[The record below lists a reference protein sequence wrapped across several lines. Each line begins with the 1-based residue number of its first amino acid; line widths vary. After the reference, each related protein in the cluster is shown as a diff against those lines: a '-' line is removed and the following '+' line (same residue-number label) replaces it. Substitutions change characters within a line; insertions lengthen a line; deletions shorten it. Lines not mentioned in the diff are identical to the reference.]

1 MEFFFVFLN
10 FIYLLIFKN
19 LKSFLFNPNPA
30 KIEAPGMKKNLHIVS
45 LVVTLYFISVTIP
58 GWAYQEIEV
67 KNGGTIQGKATLIG
81 KMPFPRIYHL
91 ILFPNID
98 MCAEIDTDDEMNRV
112 LDDFKVSP
120 DGGLKDVVVT
130 IQHVDAGKPFNKE
143 PINIVAENCKFL
155 PDVSIIRQGET
166 FKVDN
171 LDAVMHNSQV
181 YQKER
186 VKILLNIPIPAEEVS
201 DGKIT
206 FKKHSKIMQMICGM
220 HEFMQTWGYRVQNP
234 YYSQTKIDGNFKID
248 NIPPGEYKLTA
259 WHYLMKKQTQKI
271 KIAAGETVDL
281 SFVFNADKGVRP
293 FYETMKSGRIKKD
306 AVYPGTAKGKE
317 LGR

>member
-1 MEFFFVFLN
+1 
-10 FIYLLIFKN
+10 
-19 LKSFLFNPNPA
+19 
-30 KIEAPGMKKNLHIVS
+30 MKKNLLVLS
-45 LVVTLYFISVTIP
+45 LVVTLSFVSVSIP

-67 KNGGTIQGKATLIG
+67 KNGGTIQGKATLVG

-112 LDDFKVSP
+112 LNDFKVSP

-130 IQHVDAGKPFNKE
+130 IQQVDAGKPFNKD

-155 PDVSIIRQGET
+155 PDVSIISQGET

-186 VKILLNIPIPAEEVS
+186 GKILLNIPIPAEEVTE
-201 DGKIT
+201 GKIT
-206 FKKHSKIMQMICGM
+206 FKKKYKIMQMICGM

-248 NIPPGEYKLTA
+248 NVPPGEYKLTA

-271 KIAAGETVDL
+271 KIASGETIDL
-281 SFVFNADKGVRP
+281 SFVFDADKVVRP

>member
-1 MEFFFVFLN
+1 MEFFFVFLY

-45 LVVTLYFISVTIP
+45 LVVTLYFVSVTIP

-155 PDVSIIRQGET
+155 PDVSIIRQGEN

-186 VKILLNIPIPAEEVS
+186 GKILLNIPIPAEEVS

-206 FKKHSKIMQMICGM
+206 FKKHYKIMQMICGM

-281 SFVFNADKGVRP
+281 SFVFNADKVVRP

>member
-1 MEFFFVFLN
+1 
-10 FIYLLIFKN
+10 
-19 LKSFLFNPNPA
+19 
-30 KIEAPGMKKNLHIVS
+30 MKKNLLVLS
-45 LVVTLYFISVTIP
+45 LVVTLSFVSVSIP

-67 KNGGTIQGKATLIG
+67 KNGGTIQGRATLIG

-112 LDDFKVSP
+112 LNDFKVSP

-130 IQHVDAGKPFNKE
+130 IQQVDAGKPFNKD

-186 VKILLNIPIPAEEVS
+186 GKILLNIPIPAEEVS
-201 DGKIT
+201 EGKIT
-206 FKKHSKIMQMICGM
+206 FKKKYKIMQMICGM

-248 NIPPGEYKLTA
+248 NVPPGEYKLTA

-271 KIAAGETVDL
+271 KIASGETIDL
-281 SFVFNADKGVRP
+281 SFVFDADKVVRP

>member
-1 MEFFFVFLN
+1 
-10 FIYLLIFKN
+10 
-19 LKSFLFNPNPA
+19 
-30 KIEAPGMKKNLHIVS
+30 MKKNLLVLS
-45 LVVTLYFISVTIP
+45 LVVTLSFVSVSIP

-67 KNGGTIQGKATLIG
+67 KNGGTIQGKATLVG

-112 LDDFKVSP
+112 LNDFKVSP

-130 IQHVDAGKPFNKE
+130 IQQVDAGKPFNKD

-186 VKILLNIPIPAEEVS
+186 GKILLNIPIPAEEVS

-206 FKKHSKIMQMICGM
+206 FNKNYKIMQMICGM

-234 YYSQTKIDGNFKID
+234 YYAKTPIDGSFNIG
-248 NIPPGEYKLTA
+248 NIPPGEYKVTA
-259 WHYLMKKQTQKI
+259 WHYLMKKQTRKI
-271 KIAAGETVDL
+271 KITAGETIDL
-281 SFVFNADKGVRP
+281 NFEFNADKVIRP
-293 FYETMKSGRIKKD
+293 FNETLKSGRIKKD
-306 AVYPGTAKGKE
+306 AVIPGTAKGKE

>member
-1 MEFFFVFLN
+1 
-10 FIYLLIFKN
+10 
-19 LKSFLFNPNPA
+19 
-30 KIEAPGMKKNLHIVS
+30 MKKNLLVLS
-45 LVVTLYFISVTIP
+45 LVITLSFVSVSIP

-130 IQHVDAGKPFNKE
+130 IQQVDAGKPFNKD

-186 VKILLNIPIPAEEVS
+186 GKILLNIPIPAEEVS
-201 DGKIT
+201 EGKIT
-206 FKKHSKIMQMICGM
+206 FKKKYKIMQMICGM

-248 NIPPGEYKLTA
+248 NVPPGEYKLTA

-271 KIAAGETVDL
+271 KIASGETIDL
-281 SFVFNADKGVRP
+281 SFVFDADKVVRP